1 MNIKG
6 IVEEIVFRNDENG
19 YTVLDIDCNS
29 ELITCVGTFPIIS
42 EGEVLSLEG
51 EFKINSKYGKQFVVR
66 SAKIA
71 PPQSLEGIE
80 KYLSSGLIHGVGP
93 ITAHNIVSHFKA
105 ETLNVIEFSPEKLQE
120 VRGVSS
126 SKAAEI
132 SKAFSDIKKMQD
144 TILFLQSYDISLN
157 LSLKIYDQYKTKA
170 EEIVRKNPYKLV
182 EDIDGVGFITADK
195 LAEKLGIKKDSGF
208 RIRAGIVHVLKESAE
223 KGGNT
228 YLPRQILEE
237 NLFKLLACDVSEKLL
252 KVLEEMSLEGVIKLL
267 EVDDLPAVAL
277 SRFHRTEMSIATRLS
292 LLTVENAE
300 NLIDVESQIDFF
312 EKKNKIQFHS
322 QQKFAIIEAVKNSV
336 CVITGGPGT
345 GKTTIVKCICDI
357 LKDAKK
363 DFILLAPTGR
373 AAKRLSESTG
383 LEAKTIHR
391 GLEADGSTGRF
402 AFNEQNKLPQDVIIV
417 DEVSMIDALLMD
429 SLLKAI
435 KHGAKLILVGDK
447 NQLPSVGAGN
457 VLADI
462 LESGM
467 VPSANLTQIYRQEE
481 NSLIILNAHAV
492 NRGEMPTLDN
502 SSKDFFFDKKATPE
516 EVLESVVSMATT
528 RIPSFLNTTFKN
540 IQVLAPMKSGV
551 AGVDNLNR
559 CLQEKLNPPS
569 LKKPEINLE
578 YTTFRVGD
586 RVMQTQNDYEMEWI
600 KHGRIGDS
608 LGSGVFNGDIGEIID
623 ISRQT
628 GEVTVLFEDGRRAN
642 YLRGD
647 LHELMLAY
655 AVTVHKSQ
663 GCEFDVVI
671 IPVVSGPYMI
681 FTRNLLYTAITRAK
695 KMVVLIGTK
704 MNISRMVRNNYTA
717 KRFSLL
723 CGLLKEKT
731 EEIKKLYE

>member
-6 IVEEIVFRNDENG
+6 IVEELIFRNDENG
-19 YTVLDIDCNS
+19 YTVLDLDCNG
-29 ELITCVGTFPIIS
+29 ELVTCVGTFPIIS
-42 EGEVLSLEG
+42 EGEEISLNG
-51 EFKINSKYGKQFVVR
+51 EFKVNGKYGRQFVAT
-66 SAKIA
+66 SATIS

-80 KYLSSGLIHGVGP
+80 KYLSSGLIHGIGP
-93 ITAHNIVSHFKA
+93 ITAHNIVSHFKK
-105 ETLNVIEFSPEKLQE
+105 ETLSIIEFNPQRLVE
-120 VRGVSS
+120 VKGVSVG
-126 SKAAEI
+126 KAQDIAN
-132 SKAFSDIKKMQD
+132 AFNDIKKMQN

-157 LSLKIYDQYKTKA
+157 LSIKIYEVYKSKA
-170 EEIVRKNPYKLV
+170 EEIIRKNPYKLV

-195 LAEKLGIKKDSGF
+195 LAQRLGIGKTSGF
-208 RIRAGIVHVLKESAE
+208 RVRAGIIHVLKESAE

-228 YLPRQILEE
+228 YLPRQLLEE
-237 NLFKLLACDVSEKLL
+237 NLYKLLECDVSENLL
-252 KVLEEMSLEGVIKLL
+252 KILEEMSLEGLVKLL
-267 EVDDLPAVAL
+267 ETDDMPAVAL
-277 SRFHRTEMSIATRLS
+277 TRFYRTEMSVATRLS
-292 LLTVENAE
+292 LLAIEQSEAFVDTEK
-300 NLIDVESQIDFF
+300 QIEFF
-312 EKKNKIQFHS
+312 EKNNKIQFHE
-322 QQKFAIIEAVKNSV
+322 QQKQAITKAVESSV

-345 GKTTIVKCICDI
+345 GKTTIVKCVCSI

-363 DFILLAPTGR
+363 SFLLLAPTGR

-391 GLEADGSTGRF
+391 GLEADGASGRF
-402 AFNEQNKLPQDVIIV
+402 RFNEQNKLTEDVIIV
-417 DEVSMIDALLMD
+417 DEVSMIDILLMD
-429 SLLKAI
+429 SLLKAVR
-435 KHGAKLILVGDK
+435 HGAKLILVGDK

-462 LESGM
+462 LASEI
-467 VPSANLTQIYRQEE
+467 VPYVNLTQIYRQEE
-481 NSLIILNAHAV
+481 NSLIITNAHAV
-492 NRGEMPTLDN
+492 NRGEMPQLDN
-502 SSKDFFFDKKATPE
+502 SSKDFFFDKKSAPDE
-516 EVLESVVSMATT
+516 IAGSVVSMATT
-528 RIPSFLNTTFKN
+528 RIPSFLNTECKN

-551 AGVDNLNR
+551 AGVDNLNKS
-559 CLQEKLNPPS
+559 LQEKINPPAFS
-569 LKKPEINLE
+569 KPEIDLGW
-578 YTTFRVGD
+578 TIFRLGD

-600 KHGRIGDS
+600 KHGNIGDS

-623 ISRQT
+623 ISRNT

-671 IPVVSGPYMI
+671 IPVVAGPYMI

-695 KMVVLIGTK
+695 KMVVLIGSK

-723 CGLLKEKT
+723 SNLLKEKLK
-731 EEIKKLYE
+731 EIEKIYE